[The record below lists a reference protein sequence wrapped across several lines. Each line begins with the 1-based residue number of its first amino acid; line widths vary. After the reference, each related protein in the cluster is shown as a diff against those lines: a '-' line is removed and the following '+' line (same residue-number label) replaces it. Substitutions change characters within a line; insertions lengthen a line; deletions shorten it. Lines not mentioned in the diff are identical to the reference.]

1 MRFRLALLVAL
12 PIALQSLRADVL
24 DDAIEA
30 HRSGVPE
37 VSITKLRQ
45 FLATNPAEPRTITA
59 KLLLARCLLE
69 TQKPAEAA
77 QILDSVQGSEAAFLK
92 AQDAFR
98 SGRFTEA
105 RSYFADLIRSGSN
118 YAVEARL
125 GLAATEKATGRPD
138 AALETLGPLISDDR
152 AAEPRAELMAVEI
165 LLSEAQIS
173 RAEQLIAKVKPD
185 SARTEVEKICLQG
198 ELALKLGRL
207 SEASDA
213 FRKVLEKPEDRTY
226 RVIGIA
232 RLGIA
237 NILAQKQEF
246 EEAES
251 ELERLISD
259 QPRSVIL
266 GDMFANLFEIYS
278 QEDNPETS
286 ELVKWAAEDP
296 QTSGPDRP
304 AYALFYLMRLQIKQG
319 LATEAAQSFQKLLDR
334 FPDHPITVDASLILG
349 RQQITTGHPDETI
362 KQLQMLIDRSP
373 HLPTQERSRIDYLL
387 GEANYMRGDVVAARD
402 IFQKL
407 AGLSGYD
414 RQDTLFNWAV
424 CSLPLGDTASFEQ
437 ALQKLEELNPDQN
450 LIADLLFDKG
460 VLEAK
465 SGNASAD
472 DALRKFL
479 QQFPNHAESAQARL
493 IQAELRM
500 TGKSPDPSGAA
511 RALREVANTEDPE
524 LSEKADRVKFFVAAS
539 DPSQN
544 ARTVQALA
552 QDYLQKY
559 PDSPAKAEVRLKLGE
574 LYFRENDFPNAQT
587 QFELVREDSPDSP
600 LVETALFLAG
610 EAARKSLTSASVDRA
625 ISLFEDVYKLG
636 GPLKFQ
642 ARLEEATTMR
652 QTRRDREAT
661 VLLDDLLSQS
671 PPNDIRFEALD
682 QKGEALFTLAAG
694 DPQLYEQAITTF
706 DTLLQTEGLT
716 TAWKQQ
722 ALYQK
727 GKCFEKLGKQDDALA
742 QYYDVLAV
750 EGTGGDQ
757 LWYFRAG
764 FDAAQIL
771 EDRRSWSSA
780 VAIYE
785 KLANTGGARS
795 SEAKNRLT
803 KLRLEHFLWPG

>member
-1 MRFRLALLVAL
+1 MRFQLAVLIAL
-12 PIALQSLRADVL
+12 PIALQSLRADQL

-30 HRSGVPE
+30 HQTGVPE

-45 FLATNPAEPRTITA
+45 FLATQPPEPRADTA

-77 QILDSVQGSEAAFLK
+77 EILNSAHGSEATFLK
-92 AQDAFR
+92 AQEAFR
-98 SGRFTEA
+98 SERYTEA
-105 RSYFADLIRSGSN
+105 GSDFANLIGSGSD

-125 GLAATEKATGRPD
+125 GLAETEKATGRPE
-138 AALETLGPLISDDR
+138 AALQTLAPLISDVQSTD
-152 AAEPRAELMAVEI
+152 PRAKLMAVEI

-173 RAEQLIAKVKPD
+173 KAEQLIAKTKTN
-185 SARTEVEKICLQG
+185 SARTEIEKICLEG
-198 ELALKLGRL
+198 ELALMQGRL
-207 SEASDA
+207 SEASEA
-213 FRKVLEKPEDRTY
+213 FRTVLETPEDRTY

-232 RLGIA
+232 RLGLA
-237 NILAQKQEF
+237 KILVQKQEF
-246 EEAES
+246 EEAEN
-251 ELERLISD
+251 ELEKLISD

-266 GDMFANLFEIYS
+266 GDMFENLFEIYS
-278 QEDNPETS
+278 REDSPETS
-286 ELVKWAAEDP
+286 ELVRWAGEDP
-296 QTSGPDRP
+296 ETSGADRP
-304 AYALFYLMRLQIKQG
+304 AYALYYLMRLQIQQG
-319 LATEAAQSFQKLLDR
+319 LATEAAQNCQILLDR
-334 FPDHPITVDASLILG
+334 FPDHPVTVDASLILG
-349 RQQITTGHPDETI
+349 RQQITAGHSDDAI
-362 KQLQMLIDRSP
+362 KQLKTLLDRSP
-373 HLPTQERSRIDYLL
+373 HLPTGDRFRVDYLL
-387 GEANYMRGDVVAARD
+387 GEADYVRGNVAAARD
-402 IFQKL
+402 TFQKL
-407 AGLSGYD
+407 AGLSEYD
-414 RQDTLFNWAV
+414 RQNTLFNWAV
-424 CSLPLGDTASFEQ
+424 CSLQLGDTASFEQ
-437 ALQKLEELNPDQN
+437 ALQKLEELKPDQN

-465 SGNASAD
+465 TGNASAD
-472 DALRKFL
+472 DSLRKFL
-479 QQFPNHAESAQARL
+479 QRFPTHAESTQARL
-493 IQAELRM
+493 IQAEVRM
-500 TGKSPDPSGAA
+500 TGKSPDPSGAE
-511 RALREVANTEDPE
+511 RALHEVANTGDPD
-524 LSEKADRVKFFVAAS
+524 LNEKADRIKFFVAAD

-574 LYFRENDFPNAQT
+574 LYFRENDFSNAQT
-587 QFELVREDSPDSP
+587 QFELVGEDSPDSP

-610 EAARKSLTSASVDRA
+610 EASRKSLNSASVDRA

-642 ARLEEATTMR
+642 ARLEQAATMR
-652 QTRRDREAT
+652 QTKRDREAI
-661 VLLDDLLSQS
+661 VLFDDLLSQN
-671 PPNDIRFEALD
+671 PPSDIRFEALD

-694 DPQLYEQAITTF
+694 DPKLYDQAIGAF
-706 DTLLQTEGLT
+706 DTLLQSEGLT

-727 GKCFEKLGKQDDALA
+727 GKCFEKLGKQDEALA
-742 QYYDVLAV
+742 QYYDVLVV

-771 EDRRSWSSA
+771 ENRRSWSSA

-795 SEAKNRLT
+795 SEAKDRLT